1 MASVIFSYDGR
12 EATIQCQTQDI
23 MRDICQKFVSK
34 INTDIN
40 QIYFIS
46 GGNKL
51 NLELTF
57 AQLANT
63 LDKNLNEI
71 KILVSDKMKNIS
83 KENLKQSKEI
93 ICPEC
98 NKNSL
103 IQIKDYKIKLYGCQ
117 NGHETKNI
125 LLDEYYNTQYIDESS
140 IICQN
145 CNNNDKSKTFNNQ
158 FFNCITCKINL
169 CPLCK
174 LKHNKEHK
182 IIDYD
187 NNIYICNIHND
198 FFVSYCKECKI
209 NLCMDCE
216 TQHNNSHKIINYK
229 NILPNR
235 DEIMKILDNYKQKID
250 QLNNDLNTISN
261 TIINIINKVKENM
274 KILYKINFDLFNSY
288 EMQKRNY
295 HKLKNLNNIK
305 NNFNI
310 NYIDEIIN
318 NNNIETKFKNILNIY
333 HQMIDKEQISKKNE
347 EIKENNKDEINL
359 SNNDNKEKLTNK
371 IFNNNDI
378 KVANEININIDD
390 NKEKLTNESIIRE
403 NNKEKGE
410 INYENNNNEIKDEIQ
425 IMYKINKFDT
435 KIKLF
440 GEKFVENNKY
450 HCNIK
455 YENKLFN
462 LIEYLDISNNNNQKD
477 KLEIKLIGINNI
489 INASYMFDNCSSL
502 LSIPNI
508 SKWNTNRV
516 TDMSNMFYSCNSIS
530 SFPDI
535 SNWDTSNVTSIHSMF
550 AHCSSISSLPD
561 ISKWNTSKVVNMC
574 NTFACCSSL
583 TSLPDISKW
592 DISNV
597 TDISFIFRNCK
608 SLISFPNISNW
619 NTNKITIFC
628 QAFYNCS
635 SISEFPDIS
644 KWNTEN
650 VNDMEELFANCSSL
664 SSLPDISKWN
674 TSKVTNMSKMY
685 FDCSSLK
692 SLPDISKWNFDKVNE
707 KEQIFSGCSS
717 LSSIPEIFI

>member
-12 EATIQCQTQDI
+12 ETTIQCQPLDK
-23 MRDICQKFVSK
+23 MRNICQKFVSK
-34 INTDIN
+34 ISSDIN

-46 GGNKL
+46 GGNQL

-63 LDKNLNEI
+63 IDKNSNEI

-103 IQIKDYKIKLYGCQ
+103 IQIKDYKINLYDCQ

-158 FFNCITCKINL
+158 FFNCLTCKTNL

-198 FFVSYCKECKI
+198 FFVSYCNECRI

-235 DEIMKILDNYKQKID
+235 EEIMKILDNYKQKID
-250 QLNNDLNTISN
+250 HLNNDLNTITN

-274 KILYKINFDLFNSY
+274 KILYKINSDLFSSY
-288 EMQKRNY
+288 EMQKRDY
-295 HKLKNLNNIK
+295 HKLQNLNNIK
-305 NNFNI
+305 NNINI

-318 NNNIETKFKNILNIY
+318 SNNIENKFKNILNIY
-333 HQMIDKEQISKKNE
+333 HQMISKEPIAKKNE
-347 EIKENNKDEINL
+347 EIKGNNNDEINL
-359 SNNDNKEKLTNK
+359 SNNDNKG
-371 IFNNNDI
+371 
-378 KVANEININIDD
+378 
-390 NKEKLTNESIIRE
+390 KLTNENIIRE
-403 NNKEKGE
+403 NNKEKE
-410 INYENNNNEIKDEIQ
+410 EKNCDNNSNEIKDEIQ
-425 IMYKINKFDT
+425 IIYKINKYDK

-455 YENKLFN
+455 YGNKLYN
-462 LIEYLDISNNNNQKD
+462 LIEYFNISNNNNQKD
-477 KLEIKLIGINNI
+477 KLEIRLTGIKNI

-502 LSIPNI
+502 ISIPNI
-508 SKWNTNRV
+508 SKWSTNRV
-516 TDMSNMFYSCNSIS
+516 IDMSNMFYSCNSIS

-574 NTFACCSSL
+574 NTFACCTSL
-583 TSLPDISKW
+583 SSLPDISKW

-608 SLISFPNISNW
+608 SLVSFPNISNW

-635 SISEFPDIS
+635 SISELPDIS

-692 SLPDISKWNFDKVNE
+692 SLPDISKWNIDNVNE

>member
-1 MASVIFSYDGR
+1 MASVIFTYDGR
-12 EATIQCQTQDI
+12 ETTIQCQVQDK
-23 MRDICQKFVSK
+23 MSDICIKYASK

-46 GGNKL
+46 GGNQL

-63 LDKNLNEI
+63 LDKNSNEI
-71 KILVSDKMKNIS
+71 NILVSDKIKNVS

-98 NKNSL
+98 SKNSL
-103 IQIKDYKIKLYGCQ
+103 IKIKDYKINLYDCQ
-117 NGHETKNI
+117 NGHETNNI
-125 LLDEYYNTQYIDESS
+125 LLDQYCNTQYIDESR

-158 FFNCITCKINL
+158 FFNCLTCKMNL

-174 LKHNKEHK
+174 IKHNKEHK

-187 NNIYICNIHND
+187 NNSYICNIHND

-235 DEIMKILDNYKQKID
+235 DEIMKVLDKYKEKLD
-250 QLNNDLNTISN
+250 KLNNELNAISN

-274 KILYKINFDLFNSY
+274 EILYKINFDLFNSY
-288 EMQKRNY
+288 EIQKRDY
-295 HKLKNLNNIK
+295 HKLQNLNSIK
-305 NNFNI
+305 NNINV

-318 NNNIETKFKNILNIY
+318 SNNIEIKFKNILNIY
-333 HQMIDKEQISKKNE
+333 HQMISKEHVKKNE
-347 EIKENNKDEINL
+347 EIKENNGVEINL
-359 SNNDNKEKLTNK
+359 NNNDNEEKLTNEINISNNDNKEELS
-371 IFNNNDI
+371 
-378 KVANEININIDD
+378 NEN
-390 NKEKLTNESIIRE
+390 IIRE
-403 NNKEKGE
+403 NNKEKEE
-410 INYENNNNEIKDEIQ
+410 INFDNNNNEINDEIQ
-425 IMYKINKFDT
+425 IIYKINKYD
-435 KIKLF
+435 KKVKLF

-450 HCNIK
+450 HCNIR
-455 YENKLFN
+455 YENKLIN
-462 LIEYLDISNNNNQKD
+462 LIEYFYISNNTKLKD
-477 KLEIKLIGINNI
+477 KLEIRLNGIKNI

-535 SNWDTSNVTSIHSMF
+535 SNWDTSNVISIHSMF

-574 NTFACCSSL
+574 NAFACCTSL

-608 SLISFPNISNW
+608 SLQSFPNISNW
-619 NTNKITIFC
+619 KTNKITIFC

-635 SISEFPDIS
+635 SISSLPDIS
-644 KWNTEN
+644 KWNTDN

-674 TSKVTNMSKMY
+674 TSKVTTMSKMY
-685 FDCSSLK
+685 FDCASLK
-692 SLPDISKWNFDKVNE
+692 SLPDISKWNIDKVNE

-717 LSSIPEIFI
+717 LSSLPEIFI